1 MQNRN
6 FVSKDLKI
14 KSWESI
20 GSYFG
25 DLEKRD
31 INSINDLE
39 KWMHDRSELDS
50 VLEEDLAWRYI
61 KMNCDTTD
69 KSLTDDFN
77 FFVTEIEPNIS
88 KYSNILD
95 KKFIESK
102 FTNELDKNKYFING
116 YRKGYSDRIEDS
128 SN

>member
-1 MQNRN
+1 MQNRK

-14 KSWESI
+14 KSWKSI
-20 GSYFG
+20 DSYYR
-25 DLEKRD
+25 DLKNRD

-39 KWMHDRSELDS
+39 KWMRDRSELDS

-95 KKFIESK
+95 KKFI
-102 FTNELDKNKYFING
+102 
-116 YRKGYSDRIEDS
+116 
-128 SN
+128 